1 MTFLEAILLGIL
13 QGLTEFLPVSSS
25 GHLVLAQQFLG
36 LQEPLVFFDVMLH
49 VGTLAAVLVAYR
61 DAIKR
66 LVIGGLST
74 LGDTQF
80 WRQPRAMLNTSAE
93 LKFIGLILLG
103 SIPTGIIAV
112 LFKTQLESL
121 FDEVR
126 LVSIMLIL
134 TGFILQLP
142 RLRREKADN
151 PAGQLKTWH
160 APLIGIAQGC
170 AITPGISRSGT
181 TISLGLFL
189 GIPAKTAA
197 EYSFL
202 LSIPAILGAVAA
214 QNPGCWGHHRSA
226 PHRRDRDARLVYCRL
241 HRAAVS
247 ISHTKPRQILRV
259 LLLLHRFRAN
269 FAFNRLNPI
278 SSDAPKYFFI
288 VVSSL
293 LEPYR
298 YCLRCRTSSYRS
310 EAYSESTFSQYIY
323 KLDWRDTS
331 VTVSV

>member
-36 LQEPLVFFDVMLH
+36 LKEPLVFFDVMLH

-61 DAIKR
+61 DAIWR
-66 LVIGGLST
+66 LVIGGLSA

-80 WRQPRAMLNTSAE
+80 WRKPRTTLNTSVE
-93 LKFIGLILLG
+93 LKFIWLILIG

-112 LFKTQLESL
+112 VFKTQLESF
-121 FDEVR
+121 FDEVG

-134 TGFILQLP
+134 TGVILQLP
-142 RLRREKADN
+142 RLRREKTDSPDTSAE
-151 PAGQLKTWH
+151 ALKTWH

-181 TISLGLFL
+181 TISLALFL

-202 LSIPAILGAVAA
+202 LSIPAILGAVALKI
-214 QNPGCWGHHRSA
+214 
-226 PHRRDRDARLVYCRL
+226 RDVGDTTIPLYIVGTGMLA
-241 HRAAVS
+241 S
-247 ISHTKPRQILRV
+247 
-259 LLLLHRFRAN
+259 
-269 FAFNRLNPI
+269 
-278 SSDAPKYFFI
+278 FI
-288 VVSSL
+288 VGYIALRFLLVMLNRGKFSVFSYYCVALGLTSL
-293 LEPYR
+293 LIA
-298 YCLRCRTSSYRS
+298 LI
-310 EAYSESTFSQYIY
+310 Q
-323 KLDWRDTS
+323 
-331 VTVSV
+331 

>member
-1 MTFLEAILLGIL
+1 MTFFEAILLGIL

-36 LQEPLVFFDVMLH
+36 LKEPLVFFDVMLH
-49 VGTLAAVLVAYR
+49 VGTLAAVLVVYR

-74 LGDTQF
+74 LGDKEL
-80 WRQPRAMLNTSAE
+80 WRQPRETLNSSAE

-112 LFKTQLESL
+112 LFKTELESF

-134 TGFILQLP
+134 TGVILQLP

-151 PAGQLKTWH
+151 PVGQLKTWH

-181 TISLGLFL
+181 TISLALFL

-202 LSIPAILGAVAA
+202 LSIPAILGAVALKI
-214 QNPGCWGHHRSA
+214 
-226 PHRRDRDARLVYCRL
+226 RDVG
-241 HRAAVS
+241 
-247 ISHTKPRQILRV
+247 
-259 LLLLHRFRAN
+259 
-269 FAFNRLNPI
+269 
-278 SSDAPKYFFI
+278 
-288 VVSSL
+288 
-293 LEPYR
+293 
-298 YCLRCRTSSYRS
+298 
-310 EAYSESTFSQYIY
+310 
-323 KLDWRDTS
+323 DTS
-331 VTVSV
+331 VPLHIVGTGMIASFIVGYIALRFLLVILNRGKFSVFSYYCIALGLTSLLIALIQ

>member
-1 MTFLEAILLGIL
+1 MPAIGKRTEKFRLASQVIKCYNNTMTFFEAILLGIL

-36 LQEPLVFFDVMLH
+36 LKEPLVFFDVMLH

-66 LVIGGLST
+66 LVVGGLST
-74 LGDTQF
+74 LGGTHF
-80 WRQPRAMLNTSAE
+80 WRQPGETLNTSTE

-103 SIPTGIIAV
+103 SIPTGLIAV
-112 LFKTQLESL
+112 LFKTELESF

-126 LVSIMLIL
+126 LVSMMLIL
-134 TGFILQLP
+134 TGVILQLP

-151 PAGQLKTWH
+151 AVGQLKTWH

-181 TISLGLFL
+181 TISLALFL

-202 LSIPAILGAVAA
+202 LSIPAILGAVVLKI
-214 QNPGCWGHHRSA
+214 
-226 PHRRDRDARLVYCRL
+226 RDVG
-241 HRAAVS
+241 
-247 ISHTKPRQILRV
+247 
-259 LLLLHRFRAN
+259 
-269 FAFNRLNPI
+269 
-278 SSDAPKYFFI
+278 
-288 VVSSL
+288 
-293 LEPYR
+293 
-298 YCLRCRTSSYRS
+298 
-310 EAYSESTFSQYIY
+310 
-323 KLDWRDTS
+323 DTS
-331 VTVSV
+331 VPLHIMGTGMLASFIVGYIALRFLLVMLNRGKFSVFSYYCIALGLTSLLIALIQ

>member
-1 MTFLEAILLGIL
+1 MTFFEAILLGIL

-36 LQEPLVFFDVMLH
+36 LKEPLVFFDVMLH

-66 LVIGGLST
+66 LVVGGLSI
-74 LGDTQF
+74 LGDAQF

-112 LFKTQLESL
+112 LFKTELESF

-126 LVSIMLIL
+126 LVSMMLIL
-134 TGFILQLP
+134 TGVILQLP
-142 RLRREKADN
+142 RFRRENADN
-151 PAGQLKTWH
+151 PVGQLKTWH

-170 AITPGISRSGT
+170 AITPGISRSGS
-181 TISLGLFL
+181 TISLALFL

-202 LSIPAILGAVAA
+202 LSIPAILGAVVLKI
-214 QNPGCWGHHRSA
+214 
-226 PHRRDRDARLVYCRL
+226 RDVGDTTVPL
-241 HRAAVS
+241 HIMGTGMIAS
-247 ISHTKPRQILRV
+247 
-259 LLLLHRFRAN
+259 
-269 FAFNRLNPI
+269 
-278 SSDAPKYFFI
+278 FI
-288 VVSSL
+288 VGYIALRFLLVMLNRGKFSVFSYYCIALGLTSL
-293 LEPYR
+293 LIA
-298 YCLRCRTSSYRS
+298 LI
-310 EAYSESTFSQYIY
+310 Q
-323 KLDWRDTS
+323 
-331 VTVSV
+331 